1 MLLMRLLPREDAA
14 RDGRPSHDFR
24 NGLPHWKMGT
34 GGAIVTLP
42 FVVALCPT
50 YRRPDCLQNSIAC
63 FEAQE
68 YPAHRRYMLILD
80 DSGEL
85 APCSGSRWH
94 LSVRKQRFHS
104 LPQKYNW
111 LAGLA
116 GYADVFFI
124 WEDDDVFGPQHIC
137 SHVDAYAKHHA
148 IGTAAWCKP
157 RFNWTTH
164 PDAKGNSPNRE
175 VSDGRMHS
183 SVSFTKEMF
192 GAVNG
197 WPITDGLNF
206 DQQFMSLM
214 GKVCKPLDPATEP
227 PQYVFRWQDTGHY
240 HGQAY
245 GDAFWASAQEI
256 TKPQYRDHIEPKFD
270 QSTIRLYRELF
281 GKEVS

>member
-1 MLLMRLLPREDAA
+1 
-14 RDGRPSHDFR
+14 
-24 NGLPHWKMGT
+24 MGT

-85 APCSGSRWH
+85 APCSGNRWH

-111 LAGLA
+111 MAGLA
-116 GYADVFFI
+116 GYADVLFI

-214 GKVCKPLDPATEP
+214 GKVSKPLDPAIEP

-245 GDAFWASAQEI
+245 GDAFWAAAQEI